1 MTRKCNCCKELK
13 PIEDFCKN
21 KRGPGGI
28 NRSCKYCNNKRTR
41 KEKGTYWKEELK
53 FFNNKYCPKCD
64 TVKSMGEF
72 SNIKKNKDGKYGL
85 CKICKSESDK
95 KFRDKLRSKGIY
107 KERRRKEYLRNY
119 ETYKK
124 YTKNR
129 VRDYKKE
136 YSDLRKS
143 VLRTFKY
150 NLRNRLYQAFKY
162 RNMEK
167 NISTSKLLGCTF
179 EEAKI
184 HIELQFKE
192 GMTWDNYGEWHIDH
206 IIPFGTAKTKEEM
219 ISLCYYKNL
228 QPLWAHENYKKGC
241 RI

>member
-28 NRSCKYCNNKRTR
+28 NRSCKDCNNKRRR
-41 KEKGTYWKEELK
+41 KEKGTYWKEHLK
-53 FFNNKYCPKCD
+53 LFNNKYCPKCD
-64 TVKSMGEF
+64 TVKSMDEF
-72 SNIKKNKDGKYGL
+72 SNIKDNKDGKYGL

-95 KFRDKLRSKGIY
+95 KFKNKLKYEGVY
-107 KERRRKEYLRNY
+107 KKRRREEYLRNI

-124 YTKNR
+124 QQKNR
-129 VRDYKKE
+129 IRDYKKE
-136 YSDLRKS
+136 YSVLRKS

-150 NLRNRLYQAFKY
+150 KLRNRIYVAFKY
-162 RNMEK
+162 RNMEI

-184 HIELQFKE
+184 HIESQFKE

-206 IIPFGTAKTKEEM
+206 IIPFGSVKTKEEM
-219 ISLCYYKNL
+219 ISLCFYKNL

-241 RI
+241 SL